1 MNITHVVRARSAL
14 GAILSGYN
22 IPEEMLSTISQAH
35 DALLAYE
42 RQHPQEQAAAFQE
55 LAGPREEWEIG

>member
-1 MNITHVVRARSAL
+1 MNITQVVRARSAL

-22 IPEEMLSTISQAH
+22 IPGEMLTTISEAH

-42 RQHPQEQAAAFQE
+42 RQHPKEQAAAIQQ
-55 LAGPREEWEIG
+55 LAGPRADWEIG